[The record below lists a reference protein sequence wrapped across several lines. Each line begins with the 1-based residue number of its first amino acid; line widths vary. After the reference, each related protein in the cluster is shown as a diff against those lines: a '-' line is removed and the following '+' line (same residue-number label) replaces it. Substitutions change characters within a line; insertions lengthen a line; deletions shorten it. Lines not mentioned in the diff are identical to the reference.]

1 MRVRKESGLNG
12 TLNATDRLN
21 VGPERLFKGRCV
33 GGICSRGFIDNLVLE
48 IFSVQ
53 CVFAWVHVWHAV
65 MYVGLLKR
73 CTSSG

>member
-1 MRVRKESGLNG
+1 MVSVQ
-12 TLNATDRLN
+12 A
-21 VGPERLFKGRCV
+21 
-33 GGICSRGFIDNLVLE
+33 RGFIDNLVLE